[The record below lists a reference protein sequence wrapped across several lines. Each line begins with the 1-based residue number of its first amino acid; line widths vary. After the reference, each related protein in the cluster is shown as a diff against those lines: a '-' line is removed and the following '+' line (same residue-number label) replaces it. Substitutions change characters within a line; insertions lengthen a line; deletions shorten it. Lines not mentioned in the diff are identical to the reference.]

1 MSAEAEI
8 RRKIEDDG
16 PITFAEFMRL
26 ALYWPQG
33 GYYTA
38 GEPVGSSGDYYTS
51 PSAHPAFG
59 ALLAVQLVQMWRL
72 MGHPDPFTVVE
83 LGSGNGLLGRDIS
96 AYSAH
101 LPPEFRRSI
110 RYVCLDYRAASGVER
125 ELPQEVGLPRVERI
139 AARIS
144 TDVSLGEVI
153 PLRGVKGCFL
163 SNELLDAFP
172 VHQVVQ
178 QGDRLREVYVA
189 LQGGDLV
196 ETLGDLSTPAL
207 TQRLEDLGIEPAEG
221 QAAEINLGLDRWSE
235 EVAGSLE
242 AGFVLTIDYGRLANE
257 LYSPEERYQGTL
269 TTFFRH
275 VQTDDPLRHIG
286 RQDMTAQVDFT
297 SVINAGRRVGLEPLG
312 YTTQRRF
319 LANLGL
325 GQLQRR
331 LSSLGLSHRELRSN
345 RAGMVDLVRPGG
357 LGDFRFLVQGKNVG
371 QPTLWGFDVSATDAT
386 NTAGGAEYLLEGLP
400 APLPTSQ
407 HLPLLEGRYTS
418 TEVEF
423 DLDELWPSGE
433 EVEEAG

>member
-1 MSAEAEI
+1 
-8 RRKIEDDG
+8 
-16 PITFAEFMRL
+16 MRL
-26 ALYWPQG
+26 ALYRPRG

-83 LGSGNGLLGRDIS
+83 LGSGNGLLGRDIA

-101 LPPEFRRSI
+101 LPPEFRRSL

-125 ELPQEVGLPRVERI
+125 ELPQELGLPRVERI
-139 AARIS
+139 AARIP

-178 QGDRLREVYVA
+178 QDDRLRELYVA
-189 LQGGDLV
+189 LQAGELA

-207 TQRLEDLGIEPAEG
+207 TQRLEDLGIELAEG

-242 AGFVLTIDYGRLANE
+242 AGFVLTIDYGRPAVE
-257 LYSPEERYQGTL
+257 LYSPQERYQGSL
-269 TTFFRH
+269 TTYFRH

-325 GQLQRR
+325 EQFQRR
-331 LSSLGLSHRELRSN
+331 LTSLGLSHRELRSN
-345 RAGMVDLVRPGG
+345 RAGMVDLARPGG

-371 QPTLWGFDVSATDAT
+371 QPALWGPGQPASATPSPVH
-386 NTAGGAEYLLEGLP
+386 GAADLLQRLP
-400 APLPTSQ
+400 VPLLTPL
-407 HLPLLEGRYTS
+407 HLPLLEGRYPS
-418 TEVEF
+418 SEVGVR
-423 DLDELWPSGE
+423 PR
-433 EVEEAG
+433 